1 MVRGFSL
8 LELLITVVIL
18 SILLA
23 VAIPDF
29 SQVTGR
35 ETMRSLAAQLQ
46 GFIHNAKSQ
55 AVLRNRD
62 LWGHIVWDADNDSH
76 WRLILSDSSEPGS
89 GERLMTL
96 DGGEFS
102 AVSLSA
108 TFARDRIQFDGV
120 RGKVSN
126 GSFYFQPDGKGSA
139 ALRLTTSF
147 GASRVMVC
155 SPEEESYGYPKCD

>member
-8 LELLITVVIL
+8 LELLITVVML

-23 VAIPDF
+23 AAIPDF

-35 ETMRSLAAQLQ
+35 ETMRSLAGQLQ
-46 GFIHNAKSQ
+46 GFIQHAKSQ

-62 LWGHIVWDADNDSH
+62 LWGHIVWEADNDSH

-89 GERLMTL
+89 GERLMAL
-96 DGGEFS
+96 DGREFH
-102 AVSLSA
+102 ALKLRA

-126 GSFYFQPDGKGSA
+126 GSFYFHPDGAGA
-139 ALRLTTSF
+139 PELRLTTSF

-155 SPEEESYGYPKCD
+155 APDGESYGYPKCD